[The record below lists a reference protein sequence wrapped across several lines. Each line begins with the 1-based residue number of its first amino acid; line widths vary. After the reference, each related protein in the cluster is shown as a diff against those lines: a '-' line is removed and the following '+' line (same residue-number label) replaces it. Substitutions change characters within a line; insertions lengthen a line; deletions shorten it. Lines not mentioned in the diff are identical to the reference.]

1 MIPIKTTKEI
11 ETMKEG
17 GKILADIMEK
27 IKKEI
32 VPGKKT
38 IELNRLSESLLFKY
52 GKPSFKNYRGFPFSL
67 CTSINQEIVHGL
79 PSDRKLKEGDII
91 SLDLGLFYK
100 SFHLD
105 MATTVPVG
113 NINPEI
119 LRLITVTKKAFKR
132 GIKKVRE
139 GNTFGDVGNT
149 IQRYVESQKLKVVKN
164 LCGHGIGR
172 ELHEEPD
179 VLNYGQRKKGPEI
192 KKGMV
197 FCIEPIVSMGSP
209 EIELSQN
216 KYTYKTRDDSLV
228 AHYEHTVAV
237 TNSGTE
243 ILTEL

>member
-1 MIPIKTTKEI
+1 
-11 ETMKEG
+11 MKEG
-17 GKILADIMEK
+17 GKILADIMER
-27 IKKEI
+27 IKKEA
-32 VPGKKT
+32 VPGIKT
-38 IELNRLSESLLFKY
+38 IELNRLSESLLLKY

-79 PSDRKLKEGDII
+79 PSDRKLKEGDIV
-91 SLDLGLFYK
+91 SLDIGLFYK

-105 MATTVPVG
+105 MATTVPIG
-113 NINPEI
+113 NINPEV
-119 LRLITVTKKAFKR
+119 LRLITVSKKAFKR
-132 GIKKVRE
+132 GMKKARE

-149 IQRYVESQKLKVVKN
+149 IQRYIESQKLNIIKN

-197 FCIEPIVSMGSP
+197 FCIEPMVSMGSS
-209 EIELSQN
+209 EIELSKN
-216 KYTYKTRDDSLV
+216 KYTYKTKDNSFCS
-228 AHYEHTVAV
+228 HFEHTIAV
-237 TNSGTE
+237 TDKGPQ